1 LHDCGVV
8 RAGYYEDFL
17 RGPTWLGDSE
27 KGYVQTILA
36 ETQNASVGLPEV
48 IHYVTCGVDR
58 SCPQPNSLNG
68 TAAVAAF
75 LIARGKYSYFM
86 ASTGWYDGNFK
97 WQPEYDVDYGRP
109 LGDATHDKDSGV
121 FSRSYTKC
129 VVTLDCADPHA
140 CQGKIVMKESSC

>member
-1 LHDCGVV
+1 MHDCGVV

-97 WQPEYDVDYGRP
+97 WHPEYDVDYGRP

-140 CQGKIVMKESSC
+140 CQGKIVMKES